1 MVKPKK
7 STTKPPENRGRRGL
21 SGQHGTGERSPFV
34 GIRFASEE
42 LAEIDALAERH
53 GVKRSEMIRRL
64 LDAGREALK
73 RK

>member
-7 STTKPPENRGRRGL
+7 STAKAPENRGRRGL

-34 GIRFASEE
+34 GVRLASEE
-42 LAEIDALAERH
+42 LGEIDALAQQH

-64 LDAGREALK
+64 LDAGREALG